1 MASRRMVGGS
11 VTALLLGCLMAP
23 VDAAG
28 GQSQETILVSD
39 RAGDAYVLSRGGHWS
54 STNES
59 LEALRGVQ
67 RRFSGEFLWVRR
79 AGKEYLI
86 RDRRIIDEAQS
97 LFAPLRR
104 LDPERAALEPRQ
116 SRLES
121 EQAALDREQEKLE
134 RELDRLTDDPEA
146 RDEESARRRLERR
159 QRELESKMHALEQ
172 EERELG
178 AVERSIDEREDA
190 LEKKAE
196 GELWGLI
203 DRALARGLGRPA
215 ERS

>member
-23 VDAAG
+23 VGAAG
-28 GQSQETILVSD
+28 GQSKETILVSD

-59 LEALRGVQ
+59 LEALRAVQ

-86 RDRRIIDEAQS
+86 RDHRTLEEAQS
-97 LFAPLRR
+97 LFAPLRE
-104 LDPERAALEPRQ
+104 LDPERAALRPRQ

-121 EQAALDREQEKLE
+121 EQTKLDREQEKLE
-134 RELDRLTDDPEA
+134 RELDRLTDDSEA
-146 RDEESARRRLERR
+146 RGEEATRGRLERR
-159 QRELESKMHALEQ
+159 QRELESKMRALEG
-172 EERELG
+172 EERELD
-178 AVERSIDEREDA
+178 AVERSIDEREDD
-190 LEKKAE
+190 LERKAE
-196 GELWGLI
+196 AELWRLI